1 MKGTVGAFLVLY
13 VLATTLIPTWL
24 HFNAHKVLNVYQ
36 ISLAFFLS
44 LNMLICIW
52 EIGLGLNIERIKLE
66 YKAQAK
72 IWRGKE
78 FDSIIDFFHTP
89 MTLTQLFTLKF
100 WSRVWST
107 YSLYDPSYQNKESF
121 GFFVDV
127 SNGWSFLLPS
137 ALFLYAMTYDI
148 DNLMLPRTLGCIG
161 LVSFYAMLH
170 GTCVYFLS
178 FFFNERHKRFS
189 TLEVA
194 LFIGGSNGLWFFF
207 LAGLLRFICGSIFFV
222 QIWFILFINNRSPVL

>member
-1 MKGTVGAFLVLY
+1 MVQGTVGAFLASY
-13 VLATTLIPTWL
+13 VVITTGLATWL
-24 HFNAHKVLNVYQ
+24 HFKEHGAINAFQ
-36 ISLAFFLS
+36 IALAFFLP

-52 EIGLGLNIERIKLE
+52 EVGLGLNIERIKLE

-78 FDSIIDFFHTP
+78 WSSIVDFFYTP
-89 MTLTQLFTLKF
+89 LTLTQLFTLKY

-127 SNGWSFLLPS
+127 SNGWSFFFPS
-137 ALFLYAMTYDI
+137 GLFLYAMTYDI
-148 DNLMLPRTLGCIG
+148 DALMSPRTLGCIG
-161 LVSFYAMLH
+161 LVSFYVMLH

-178 FFFNERHKRFS
+178 FFLNERHKRFS
-189 TLEVA
+189 ALEVA

-207 LAGLLRFICGSIFFV
+207 PLIGVRVCYELIQANSMIIVR
-222 QIWFILFINNRSPVL
+222 